1 MAPPNTETTSVQD
14 SQLAQELEQKLDLKQ
29 LAREKGRY
37 LVYPDTK
44 VCFHIAYYVTDD
56 IGFTDRMLH
65 CLVS

>member
-1 MAPPNTETTSVQD
+1 MAPPNTETNTVQD
-14 SQLAQELEQKLDLKQ
+14 SQLAQELEEKLDLKQ

-44 VCFHIAYYVTDD
+44 VCSLYSSHIVYDTDM
-56 IGFTDRMLH
+56 IQ